1 MCLMNAGIQLT
12 MTKMLRGED
21 VKPFRLQRGQR
32 IHPSSQAPG
41 GRLLRRMLSKA
52 QDFTRS
58 HPQLLSKRV
67 DTHAVFFSRN
77 LPM

>member
-21 VKPFRLQRGQR
+21 GKPFRLQRGQR
-32 IHPSSQAPG
+32 IHTSSQAPG
-41 GRLLRRMLSKA
+41 GRLLRRMWSKA
-52 QDFTRS
+52 QDFTES
-58 HPQLLSKRV
+58 HARLLSKRV
-67 DTHAVFFSRN
+67 ETHAVIFSRN